1 MQSLEPKAQS
11 RFLDMRRQLTDL
23 NYAGSFEVISMD
35 VVQHLLGVLTSTTGS
50 YQELQDR
57 ETRLSSDLALAQA
70 QLFPLRKDNSRLT
83 RENHQLHVDNI
94 RQTDA
99 SSNMFAEQ
107 NASIRKLKDEVSS
120 CETPALITYPVGLLD
135 RTGYAALK
143 LRANSLSFIYFLA
156 LYAPFHLHINI
167 TTYII

>member
-1 MQSLEPKAQS
+1 MQSLDPKAQS

-23 NYAGSFEVISMD
+23 NYGGSFEIISMD
-35 VVQHLLGVLTSTTGS
+35 VVGHLLGVITSTTGS

-99 SSNMFAEQ
+99 ASNMFAEQ
-107 NASIRKLKDEVSS
+107 NVNIRKLQDEVCSPS
-120 CETPALITYPVGLLD
+120 LPAI
-135 RTGYAALK
+135 AE
-143 LRANSLSFIYFLA
+143 SL
-156 LYAPFHLHINI
+156 PF
-167 TTYII
+167 YSDFPK